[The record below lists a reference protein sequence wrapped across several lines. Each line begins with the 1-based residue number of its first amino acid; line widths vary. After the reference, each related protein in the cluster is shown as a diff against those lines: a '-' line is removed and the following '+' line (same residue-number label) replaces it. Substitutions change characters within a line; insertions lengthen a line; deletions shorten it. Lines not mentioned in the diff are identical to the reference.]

1 MTSKDETT
9 ISSLPSGLPLPDRI
23 RTVDISYQ
31 IVRPEEFASLGID
44 PQDVPVGTFVAK
56 DHPPFLA
63 SRFGGNAYGMG
74 IVEQRDKLG
83 TSELDFLEGLDFSD
97 PATLTKN
104 YRRLNSIYR
113 KLGLLMRFSQE
124 GKRYFL
130 IPINWV
136 SHSLADIKD
145 KVDEI
150 ERVLVKLVYQKK
162 KERLN
167 VGLLTAPNE
176 LVVHEIT
183 GRMPTQ
189 KFVVIDSIDK
199 LLEMSGP
206 FDLMVIP
213 KDMDDLL
220 LSVGIKGLADSP
232 LSQEAFTTYGTYV
245 AGKIYDLLGYGCEL
259 CIVSSKPFPPTNQEV
274 WVEFRDQADLR
285 NFLLFTHVFRSK
297 KRYSGK
303 GGNLLRVHLAD
314 FYNYLSG
321 IFVYR
326 EDLKKI
332 VGERDPMQIDVKEI
346 DRLPR
351 LNLKISRGK
360 PVDLEARWDMVLNPF
375 FEKITSRS
383 KIAQSLKK
391 DWEKNYI
398 VEGALPDNLQ
408 IYLGRKRDPALQLE
422 QLEQEERASGMAG
435 CSLALVAGYKNTF
448 KYVLTVLRVLAEIR
462 DKSFDRLPEL
472 ELNRLHNP
480 FAAPKNRY
488 RAFTFMK
495 QLMKKTGQLSR
506 LESLLNPA
514 GLEGLNTRVLE
525 NIEKLSLL
533 GLSPALLR
541 ELYLIVVGHTT
552 MGRITFGKLP
562 EKTLKSITDQ
572 ARRKSLEEVA
582 DLLRTIRL
590 ISMAEIAASLGDKLT
605 KEQGSELFSL
615 YDEAIW
621 IAADPQLEW
630 ETLHDQKIAALGGA
644 QNLAVRQMLKLSNLF
659 EYLDSW
665 TSIAEKGP
673 FQKEALANYRPE
685 KLEQID
691 QVLELIRITREFKER
706 FYEREPFGR
715 PYFFRKLLNCQFH
728 GTGHIFPMLG
738 TKAGFILLWITI
750 NGSPGSVINF
760 NPLISYERQD
770 SDERLA
776 RVKKA
781 LESLVPEQLHFD
793 YLSRIQQTLSQG
805 RPAFIFDSGIQLRH
819 NPLTQ
824 ATEVVF
830 IDVEDNLRKIESILQ
845 SARDQLIPEVAVSEL
860 RETDRLFG
868 ELHTYQDHLQR
879 FIPVAGVD
887 TDSLVK
893 QKVKIDRCCSRL
905 EKLFAQKLL
914 IPQRVFDT
922 LEVIHEH
929 CPTIGRHIL
938 TEFWDLDKIKPS
950 KKIHSGETIPRY
962 VLRCLKKFQALVT
975 ADREALQNTE
985 IFYQLA
991 QQQFGAMTGESI
1003 GISNVQI
1010 EILEEVVSRI
1020 STRAELMESLS
1031 AALIFQ
1037 EIGKLPL
1044 YLEEYR
1050 SLSQSN
1056 IHGEAGAEILRR
1068 EALLQRLG
1076 MDEKKSKLTDFLV
1089 EIHGLMG
1096 HVLKGEVALPAL
1108 SLVTSCGDELLF
1120 EAFFLHSVL
1129 AAAAYREGIMV
1140 EDLLDRFLNL
1150 RQLALSVMRGE
1161 ISWESY
1167 TDNEFCE
1174 KGKNLLT
1181 EMDAAKTAQ
1190 SQLVLFS
1197 NWDSLKDEQGYRR
1210 KGEDVA
1216 GIERL
1221 FRIVGLPEI
1230 SFVDIQM
1237 KFMKM
1242 PVSFIYHKK
1251 GLKSTGFD
1259 KFSKDLE
1266 QATVVFQAFM
1276 KLEEEI
1282 RRQLLDKLNPARDL
1296 VRIYGLEYVAQH
1308 LEPEIWLKLL
1318 ILGFRAL
1325 DRFCPKDDNPSVL
1338 DFHDLSLIIDRRYQ
1352 AITEELAKLPTNRL
1366 FKDGRLLS
1374 SLNRARLGIIL
1385 QVNPDRAVLKVLFQD
1400 RLELE
1405 RTLQKITEK
1414 DDILPLKHLY
1424 HRELKKL
1431 KNHPYH
1437 TEDYQKILSD
1447 TFHARLQEL
1456 IDQAMHKA
1464 QNRMRKQRSFAG
1476 IERVFD
1482 ELMVLAEENSFSEEQ
1497 IQLAKD
1503 MSEFNRDRLRS
1514 SRLEA
1519 VHREI
1524 LSCTNTGELLT
1535 LWKKVRAEVVNNR
1548 RHLGKEFEDLVTA
1561 RFDQQLEKLGG
1572 K

>member
-1 MTSKDETT
+1 MSSKSETT
-9 ISSLPSGLPLPDRI
+9 ISSLSSGLPLPDRI

-97 PATLTKN
+97 PATLSKN

-167 VGLLTAPNE
+167 VGLLTGPNE

-220 LSVGIKGLADSP
+220 LSEGIKGLADSP
-232 LSQEAFTTYGTYV
+232 LSRESFTTYGTYV

-274 WVEFRDQADLR
+274 WVEFCDQADLR

-514 GLEGLNTRVLE
+514 GLGGPNTRVLE

-644 QNLAVRQMLKLSNLF
+644 QNLAVRQMLKLFNLF

-665 TSIAEKGP
+665 THIAEKGP
-673 FQKEALANYRPE
+673 FQKEALADYRPE

-691 QVLELIRITREFKER
+691 QVLELIRITNEYKER
-706 FYEREPFGR
+706 FYERELFSR

-738 TKAGFILLWITI
+738 TRAGFILLWITI
-750 NGSPGSVINF
+750 SGSPGNVINF
-760 NPLISYERQD
+760 NPFISYEHHD
-770 SDERLA
+770 SNQRLA

-781 LESLVPEQLHFD
+781 LESLAPEQLHFD
-793 YLSRIQQTLSQG
+793 YLGGIQQTLSQG

-819 NPLTQ
+819 NPVSQ

-830 IDVEDNLRKIESILQ
+830 IDVEDNLRKVELILQ
-845 SARDQLIPEVAVSEL
+845 SARDQLIPEIAVTEL
-860 RETDRLFG
+860 REIDRLFG

-879 FIPVAGVD
+879 FIPVSGAD
-887 TDSLVK
+887 NRSLAR
-893 QKVKIDRCCSRL
+893 QKAKIDRTCSRL

-914 IPQRVFDT
+914 IPQHVFDT
-922 LEVIHEH
+922 LEIIHEH
-929 CPTIGRHIL
+929 CPSIGRRIL
-938 TEFWDLDKIKPS
+938 TEFWELDKIKPS

-1405 RTLQKITEK
+1405 RTLKKITEK

-1464 QNRMRKQRSFAG
+1464 QKRMRKQRSFAG

>member
-1 MTSKDETT
+1 M
-9 ISSLPSGLPLPDRI
+9 

-74 IVEQRDKLG
+74 IVEHRDKLG
-83 TSELDFLEGLDFSD
+83 GSDLDFLEGLDFSD
-97 PATLTKN
+97 SATLRRN

-113 KLGLLMRFSQE
+113 KLGLLMRFSRE

-150 ERVLVKLVYQKK
+150 EGVLIKQVYQQK

-167 VGLLTAPNE
+167 VGLLAAPNE
-176 LVVHEIT
+176 LVLHEIT

-199 LLEMSGP
+199 LREVSGP
-206 FDLMVIP
+206 FDLVVIP

-220 LSVGIKGLADSP
+220 LSMGIKGLVGPS
-232 LSQEAFTTYGTYV
+232 LSQETFTTYGTYV
-245 AGKIYDLLGYGCEL
+245 AGKIYDLLGKGCEL
-259 CIVSSKPFPPTNQEV
+259 CVISSKPFPLTNQEV

-297 KRYSGK
+297 KRYRGK
-303 GGNLLRVHLAD
+303 GGSLLQVHLAD

-326 EDLKKI
+326 EDLKKV
-332 VGERDPMQIDVKEI
+332 VGERDPMQLAPEEI

-351 LNLKISRGK
+351 LNIKISSSK
-360 PVDLEARWDMVLNPF
+360 PVDLESRWEMVLNPF
-375 FEKITSRS
+375 FEKITSHS
-383 KIAQSLKK
+383 KIAKSLKK

-398 VEGALPDNLQ
+398 VEGELPDNLQ
-408 IYLGRKRDPALQLE
+408 IYLGRKREPAVRLA
-422 QLEQEERASGMAG
+422 QLEQEERVSGMAG

-448 KYVLTVLRVLAEIR
+448 NYVLTVLRGLAEIR
-462 DKSFDRLPEL
+462 DKTFGRLSEL

-488 RAFTFMK
+488 RAFSHMK

-506 LESLLNPA
+506 IASLLNPA
-514 GLEGLNTRVLE
+514 GLEGPSTKILE

-533 GLSPALLR
+533 GLSAALLR
-541 ELYLIVVGHTT
+541 EMYLIVVGHTT
-552 MGRITFGKLP
+552 MGRITVGKLP

-572 ARRKSLEEVA
+572 ARHKSLEEVA

-605 KEQGSELFSL
+605 REQGSELFSL
-615 YDEAIW
+615 YDQAIW

-630 ETLHDQKIAALGGA
+630 DTLHDQKIAALGGA
-644 QNLAVRQMLKLSNLF
+644 QNLAVRQMLKLFNLF

-665 TSIAEKGP
+665 TDIADMGP
-673 FQKEALANYRPE
+673 FQKEALADYRPE

-691 QVLELIRITREFKER
+691 QVLELIRITNEFKER
-706 FYEREPFGR
+706 FYERELFSR

-738 TKAGFILLWITI
+738 TRAGFILLWITI
-750 NGSPGSVINF
+750 SGSPGNVINF
-760 NPLISYERQD
+760 NPLISYEHHD
-770 SDERLA
+770 NGERLL
-776 RVKKA
+776 RVKKT
-781 LESLVPEQLHFD
+781 LESLAPEQLHFD
-793 YLSRIQQTLSQG
+793 FLNGIQQTLSQDL
-805 RPAFIFDSGIQLRH
+805 PAFIFHSGIQLRH
-819 NPLTQ
+819 NPVSQ

-830 IDVEDNLRKIESILQ
+830 IDVEENLRKLESILQ
-845 SARDQLIPEVAVSEL
+845 SARHQLIPEIALSEL

-868 ELHTYQDHLQR
+868 ELYSYHDHLQQ
-879 FIPVAGVD
+879 FIRTTGL
-887 TDSLVK
+887 DSDKLAR
-893 QKVKIDRCCSRL
+893 QKGEIERCCSRL

-914 IPQRVFDT
+914 IPERVYDT
-922 LEVIHEH
+922 LEIIHEH
-929 CPTIGRHIL
+929 CSTIGRRIL
-938 TEFWDLDKIKPS
+938 SEFWELEKIKPS
-950 KKIHSGETIPRY
+950 KKIHSGETIARY

-975 ADREALQNTE
+975 GDREALQNTE

-1003 GISNVQI
+1003 GISNTQI
-1010 EILEEVVSRI
+1010 DMLEEVVNRI
-1020 STRAELMESLS
+1020 NTRADLMESLS

-1050 SLSQSN
+1050 SLSQST

-1068 EALLQRLG
+1068 QDLLERFG
-1076 MDEKKSKLTDFLV
+1076 MDEEKSKLTDFLV
-1089 EIHGLMG
+1089 EFHGLIG

-1108 SLVTSCGDELLF
+1108 NLVTSRGDELLF

-1140 EDLLDRFLNL
+1140 EDLLDRFLTL
-1150 RQLALSVMRGE
+1150 RQLALRVMRGE
-1161 ISWESY
+1161 ISWQ
-1167 TDNEFCE
+1167 THMDNEF
-1174 KGKNLLT
+1174 KAMGKSLLT
-1181 EMDAAKTAQ
+1181 ETDTMKTDQDTFA
-1190 SQLVLFS
+1190 LFVH
-1197 NWDSLKDEQGYRR
+1197 WDSLQDEQGYRR
-1210 KGEDVA
+1210 KGEDA
-1216 GIERL
+1216 AAIERL
-1221 FRIVGLPEI
+1221 FRLVGLPEI
-1230 SFVDIQM
+1230 SFVDVQM
-1237 KFMKM
+1237 KNLDM

-1251 GLKSTGFD
+1251 GLKSTGMTKFENDLRQAIVVCQTLLGFD
-1259 KFSKDLE
+1259 
-1266 QATVVFQAFM
+1266 
-1276 KLEEEI
+1276 EEI
-1282 RRQLLDKLNPARDL
+1282 RRQLVDKLSPARDVL
-1296 VRIYGLEYVAQH
+1296 RIYGLEYVAQH

-1318 ILGFRAL
+1318 ILSFRAL
-1325 DRFCPKDDNPSVL
+1325 DRYCPKNAKPWVL

-1352 AITEELAKLPTNRL
+1352 ALAEELADLPTERL

-1374 SLNRARLGIIL
+1374 SLNRSRLGIIL
-1385 QVNPDRAVLKVLFQD
+1385 QVNPDKAVLKVLFQD
-1400 RLELE
+1400 RLEIESILE
-1405 RTLQKITEK
+1405 QIRAEE
-1414 DDILPLKHLY
+1414 DISRLKHLY

-1431 KNHPYH
+1431 KNHPHH

-1447 TFHARLQEL
+1447 AFHSRLQEL
-1456 IDQAMHKA
+1456 IDRAISKTQK
-1464 QNRMRKQRSFAG
+1464 RMRQQRSFAG
-1476 IERVFD
+1476 IERVFA
-1482 ELMVLAEENSFSEEQ
+1482 ELMELAEENSFTEEQ

-1519 VHREI
+1519 IYQEV
-1524 LSCTNTGELLT
+1524 LSCTNTQELLR
-1535 LWKKVRAEVVNNR
+1535 LWKKVRAELVKNR

-1561 RFDQQLEKLGG
+1561 RFDQHFEKLAGV
-1572 K
+1572 

>member
-1 MTSKDETT
+1 MSSKTETST
-9 ISSLPSGLPLPDRI
+9 ISPPSGLPLPDRI

-56 DHPPFLA
+56 NHPPFLA

-74 IVEQRDKLG
+74 IIEQRHKLG
-83 TSELDFLEGLDFSD
+83 VSELEFLEELDFSD
-97 PATLTKN
+97 PETLRRN
-104 YRRLNSIYR
+104 HRRLNSIYR

-150 ERVLVKLVYQKK
+150 ERVLVKQVYQQK
-162 KERLN
+162 KERLT
-167 VGLLTAPNE
+167 VGLLAAPNE

-199 LLEMSGP
+199 LLEISGP

-220 LSVGIKGLADSP
+220 LSMGIKGLTGST
-232 LSQEAFTTYGTYV
+232 LSRETFATFGTYV
-245 AGKIYDLLGYGCEL
+245 AGKIFDLLGKDCEL
-259 CIVSSKPFPPTNQEV
+259 CVISSKPFPPTNEEV

-285 NFLLFTHVFRSK
+285 NFLLFTHVFRSS
-297 KRYSGK
+297 KRYRGRSGS
-303 GGNLLRVHLAD
+303 LLRVHLAD

-332 VGERDPMQIDVKEI
+332 VGERDPMELTLEEI

-360 PVDLEARWDMVLNPF
+360 PVDLETRWNMVLNPL
-375 FEKITSRS
+375 FEKITSQS
-383 KIAQSLKK
+383 KIALSLKK
-391 DWEKNYI
+391 DWERNYI
-398 VEGALPDNLQ
+398 VEGELPDNLQ
-408 IYLGRKRDPALQLE
+408 IYLGRKREPTVRLVQLE
-422 QLEQEERASGMAG
+422 QDERASGMAG

-448 KYVLTVLRVLAEIR
+448 HHVLTVLRVLAEIR
-462 DKSFDRLPEL
+462 EKSFDRLSEL

-480 FAAPKNRY
+480 FAAPRNRY
-488 RAFTFMK
+488 RAFTHMK
-495 QLMKKTGQLSR
+495 QLMKKTGQLNR
-506 LESLLNPA
+506 LKSLLNPE
-514 GLEGLNTRVLE
+514 GLEGSNTRVLE

-541 ELYLIVVGHTT
+541 EMYLIVVGHTT

-562 EKTLKSITDQ
+562 EKTLRSITDQ
-572 ARRKSLEEVA
+572 ARRKGLEEVA

-605 KEQGSELFSL
+605 KEQGRELFSL

-644 QNLAVRQMLKLSNLF
+644 QNLAVRQMLKLFNLF

-665 TSIAEKGP
+665 SHIAEKGP
-673 FQKEALANYRPE
+673 FQKEALADYRPE
-685 KLEQID
+685 KQDQID
-691 QVLELIRITREFKER
+691 QVLELIRITNEYKER
-706 FYEREPFGR
+706 FYERELFSR

-738 TKAGFILLWITI
+738 TRAGFILLWITI
-750 NGSPGSVINF
+750 SSSPGNVINF
-760 NPLISYERQD
+760 NPLISYENQD
-770 SDERLA
+770 SDKRLG

-793 YLSRIQQTLSQG
+793 YLSGIQQTLSHG
-805 RPAFIFDSGIQLRH
+805 RPVFIFDTGIQLRL
-819 NPLTQ
+819 NPVSQ

-830 IDVEDNLRKIESILQ
+830 IDVEDNLRRVELIFQ
-845 SARDQLIPEVAVSEL
+845 SAGDQLIPDIAVSEL

-868 ELHTYQDHLQR
+868 ELHTYYDHLQR
-879 FIPVAGVD
+879 FIPLAGVD
-887 TDSLVK
+887 TEALSR
-893 QKVKIDRCCSRL
+893 QKTKIELCCSRL

-914 IPQRVFDT
+914 IPQQVFDT
-922 LEVIHEH
+922 LEIIHEH
-929 CPTIGRHIL
+929 CPTIGRRIL
-938 TEFWDLDKIKPS
+938 TEFWELDKIKPS
-950 KKIHSGETIPRY
+950 MKIHSGETIPGY

-975 ADREALQNTE
+975 GDREALQDTE

-1003 GISNVQI
+1003 GISNAQI
-1010 EILEEVVSRI
+1010 EILEEVVNHI
-1020 STRAELMESLS
+1020 NTRAELMEALS

-1068 EALLQRLG
+1068 QDLLERLG
-1076 MDEKKSKLTDFLV
+1076 MDQEKSKLTDFLV
-1089 EIHGLMG
+1089 EVHGLMG
-1096 HVLKGEVALPAL
+1096 HVLKGEVALPVL
-1108 SLVTSCGDELLF
+1108 DLVTSRGDELLF
-1120 EAFFLHSVL
+1120 EAFFLHSVI

-1140 EDLLDRFLNL
+1140 EDLLDRFLSL
-1150 RQLALSVMRGE
+1150 RQLCLSIMHGE
-1161 ISWESY
+1161 ISWQDHL
-1167 TDNEFCE
+1167 DNELRE
-1174 KGKNLLT
+1174 KGETLLT
-1181 EMDAAKTAQ
+1181 EMDTAG
-1190 SQLVLFS
+1190 SGEHQLALSS

-1210 KGEDVA
+1210 KGEDA
-1216 GIERL
+1216 AAIERL
-1221 FRIVGLPEI
+1221 FRLLGIPEV
-1230 SFVDIQM
+1230 SFADIQM
-1237 KFMKM
+1237 KILDM
-1242 PVSFIYHKK
+1242 PVSFIHHKK
-1251 GLKSTGFD
+1251 GLKSTGLD
-1259 KFSKDLE
+1259 KFAKDLE
-1266 QATVVFQAFM
+1266 QAIVIYQAFM
-1276 KLEEEI
+1276 RFDEEI
-1282 RRQLLDKLNPARDL
+1282 RRQLLDKLSPAHDFMR
-1296 VRIYGLEYVAQH
+1296 VYALEYAAQH
-1308 LEPEIWLKLL
+1308 LEPETYLKLL

-1325 DRFCPKDDNPSVL
+1325 DRFCPADKKPWVL
-1338 DFHDLSLIIDRRYQ
+1338 DFHDLSLIIDRRHQ
-1352 AITEELAKLPTNRL
+1352 AIAEELAKLPTDLL

-1374 SLNRARLGIIL
+1374 SLIRSRLGIIL
-1385 QVNPDRAVLKVLFQD
+1385 QVNPDKAVLRVLFQD
-1400 RLELE
+1400 PLEIE
-1405 RTLQKITEK
+1405 RILKQVREK
-1414 DDILPLKHLY
+1414 DDISQLKDLY

-1437 TEDYQKILSD
+1437 TEDYQKTLSD
-1447 TFHARLQEL
+1447 AFHARLEEL
-1456 IDQAMHKA
+1456 IDRAMLKA
-1464 QNRMRKQRSFAG
+1464 QKRMRQQKSFAG
-1476 IERVFD
+1476 IERVLD

-1519 VHREI
+1519 IHREI
-1524 LSCTNTGELLT
+1524 LNCNSTGDLLA
-1535 LWKKVRAEVVNNR
+1535 LWKKVRAELVSNR
-1548 RHLGKEFEDLVTA
+1548 RHLGKEFEDLVTT
-1561 RFDQQLEKLGG
+1561 RFDQQFEKLGG

>member
-1 MTSKDETT
+1 MSSKTETST
-9 ISSLPSGLPLPDRI
+9 ISPPSGLSLPDRI

-74 IVEQRDKLG
+74 IIEQRDKLG
-83 TSELDFLEGLDFSD
+83 ISELEFLEGLDFSD
-97 PATLTKN
+97 PVTLRKN
-104 YRRLNSIYR
+104 YRRFNSIYR
-113 KLGLLMRFSQE
+113 KLGLLMRFSRE
-124 GKRYFL
+124 GRRYFL

-150 ERVLVKLVYQKK
+150 ERVLVKQVYQQK

-199 LLEMSGP
+199 LLEVNGP

-220 LSVGIKGLADSP
+220 LSMGIKGLAGP
-232 LSQEAFTTYGTYV
+232 TLTRETFATFGTYV
-245 AGKIYDLLGYGCEL
+245 AGKIFDLLGKDCEL
-259 CIVSSKPFPPTNQEV
+259 YVISIKPFPPTNEEV

-285 NFLLFTHVFRSK
+285 NFLLFTHVFRST
-297 KRYSGK
+297 KRYRGK
-303 GGNLLRVHLAD
+303 GGSLQRVHLAD

-332 VGERDPMQIDVKEI
+332 VGERDPMELTLEEI

-360 PVDLEARWDMVLNPF
+360 PVDLETRWNMVLNPF
-375 FEKITSRS
+375 FEKITSHS
-383 KIAQSLKK
+383 KIARSLKK

-398 VEGALPDNLQ
+398 VEGELPDNLQ
-408 IYLGRKRDPALQLE
+408 IYLGRKREPTVRLA

-448 KYVLTVLRVLAEIR
+448 NYLLTVLRVLAEIR
-462 DKSFDRLPEL
+462 EKSFDCLSEL

-480 FAAPKNRY
+480 FAAPRNRY
-488 RAFTFMK
+488 RAFTHMK
-495 QLMKKTGQLSR
+495 QLMKKTGQLNR
-506 LESLLNPA
+506 LKSLLNPG
-514 GLEGLNTRVLE
+514 GLEGSSTRVLE
-525 NIEKLSLL
+525 NLEKLSLL

-541 ELYLIVVGHTT
+541 EMYLIVVGHTT

-562 EKTLKSITDQ
+562 EKTLRSMTDQ

-605 KEQGSELFSL
+605 KEQGRELFSL

-644 QNLAVRQMLKLSNLF
+644 QNLAVRQMLKLFNLF

-665 TSIAEKGP
+665 THIAEKGP
-673 FQKEALANYRPE
+673 FQKEALADYSPE
-685 KLEQID
+685 KQEQID
-691 QVLELIRITREFKER
+691 QVLELIRITNEYKER
-706 FYEREPFGR
+706 FYERELFSR

-738 TKAGFILLWITI
+738 TRAGFILLWITI
-750 NGSPGSVINF
+750 SCSPGSVINF
-760 NPLISYERQD
+760 NPLISYENRE
-770 SDERLA
+770 SDKRLA

-781 LESLVPEQLHFD
+781 LESLSAEQLHFD
-793 YLSRIQQTLSQG
+793 YLSGIQQTLSQG
-805 RPAFIFDSGIQLRH
+805 RPAFIFDTGIQLRL
-819 NPLTQ
+819 NPVSQ

-830 IDVEDNLRKIESILQ
+830 IDVEDNLRRVELILQ
-845 SARDQLIPEVAVSEL
+845 SAGDQLIPDIAVSEL

-868 ELHTYQDHLQR
+868 ELHTYHDHLLG
-879 FIPVAGVD
+879 FIPLAGVD
-887 TDSLVK
+887 PEALSR
-893 QKVKIDRCCSRL
+893 QKTKIDLCCSRV

-914 IPQRVFDT
+914 IPQRLFDT
-922 LEVIHEH
+922 LEIIHEH
-929 CPTIGRHIL
+929 CPTIGRRIL
-938 TEFWDLDKIKPS
+938 TEFWELDKIKPTME
-950 KKIHSGETIPRY
+950 IHSGETIPRY

-975 ADREALQNTE
+975 GDRKALQDTE

-1003 GISNVQI
+1003 GISNAQI
-1010 EILEEVVSRI
+1010 EILEEVVNRI
-1020 STRAELMESLS
+1020 STRGELMESLS

-1037 EIGKLPL
+1037 EIGKLPF

-1068 EALLQRLG
+1068 QDVLERLG
-1076 MDEKKSKLTDFLV
+1076 MDQEKSKLTDFLV
-1089 EIHGLMG
+1089 QVHGSMG
-1096 HVLKGEVALPAL
+1096 HVLRGEVALPAL
-1108 SLVTSCGDELLF
+1108 DLVTSCGDELLF

-1150 RQLALSVMRGE
+1150 RQLSLSIMRGE
-1161 ISWESY
+1161 ISWQSY
-1167 TDNEFCE
+1167 IDNEFRA
-1174 KGKNLLT
+1174 KGKTLLT
-1181 EMDAAKTAQ
+1181 EVDAAGSDQNA
-1190 SQLVLFS
+1190 LFLS
-1197 NWDSLKDEQGYRR
+1197 SKWDSLKNDQGYRR
-1210 KGEDVA
+1210 KGEDA
-1216 GIERL
+1216 ASIERL
-1221 FRIVGLPEI
+1221 FRLLGIPEV
-1230 SFVDIQM
+1230 SFADIQM
-1237 KFMKM
+1237 KFLDM
-1242 PVSFIYHKK
+1242 PISFIYHKK
-1251 GLKSTGFD
+1251 GLKSTGLD
-1259 KFSKDLE
+1259 KFAEDLE
-1266 QATVVFQAFM
+1266 HAIVAYQAFM
-1276 KLEEEI
+1276 RFDEEI
-1282 RRQLLDKLNPARDL
+1282 RQQLLSRLSPAHDF

-1308 LEPEIWLKLL
+1308 LEPETYLKLL
-1318 ILGFRAL
+1318 LLGFGAL
-1325 DRFCPKDDNPSVL
+1325 ERFCPVNKQPWVL
-1338 DFHDLSLIIDRRYQ
+1338 DFHELSLIIDRRHQ
-1352 AITEELAKLPTNRL
+1352 AIAEELAKLPTDRL

-1374 SLNRARLGIIL
+1374 SLNRSRSGIIL
-1385 QVNPDRAVLKVLFQD
+1385 QVNPEKAVLRVLFRD
-1400 RLELE
+1400 PLEIE
-1405 RTLQKITEK
+1405 RILKQVREK

-1431 KNHPYH
+1431 KNHRYY

-1447 TFHARLQEL
+1447 AFHACLREL
-1456 IDQAMHKA
+1456 IDRAVFKA
-1464 QNRMRKQRSFAG
+1464 QKRMRQQKSFAG
-1476 IERVFD
+1476 IERVLD

-1519 VHREI
+1519 IHREI
-1524 LSCTNTGELLT
+1524 LKCKSTGDLLK
-1535 LWKKVRAEVVNNR
+1535 LWKKVRAELISNR
-1548 RHLGKEFEDLVTA
+1548 RHLGKEFEDLVTT
-1561 RFDQQLEKLGG
+1561 RFDQQFEKLGG

>member
-1 MTSKDETT
+1 MSSKTEKTT
-9 ISSLPSGLPLPDRI
+9 TGSLSGLPLPDRI

-44 PQDVPVGTFVAK
+44 PLDVPVGTFVAK

-83 TSELDFLEGLDFSD
+83 GSELDFLERLDFSD
-97 PATLTKN
+97 PATLRKN

-150 ERVLVKLVYQKK
+150 ERVLVKQVYQQK

-189 KFVVIDSIDK
+189 KFVVIDSISK
-199 LLEMSGP
+199 LLEVSGP

-220 LSVGIKGLADSP
+220 LSMGIKGLAGSS
-232 LSQEAFTTYGTYV
+232 LSQETFATYGTYV
-245 AGKIYDLLGYGCEL
+245 AGKIYDLLGQGCEL
-259 CIVSSKPFPPTNQEV
+259 CVVSSKPFPTTNEEV
-274 WVEFRDQADLR
+274 WVEFRNQADLR

-297 KRYSGK
+297 KRYHGK
-303 GGNLLRVHLAD
+303 GGSLLRVHLAD

-332 VGERDPMQIDVKEI
+332 VGEQDPMQLDVAEI

-351 LNLKISRGK
+351 LNLKISSGK
-360 PVDLEARWDMVLNPF
+360 PVDLEARWNMALHPF
-375 FEKITSRS
+375 FEKITSHS
-383 KIAQSLKK
+383 KIAESLKK
-391 DWEKNYI
+391 NWEKNYI
-398 VEGALPDNLQ
+398 VEGELPDNLQ
-408 IYLGRKRDPALQLE
+408 IYLGRKREPVVQLAHI
-422 QLEQEERASGMAG
+422 EQEERASGMAG

-448 KYVLTVLRVLAEIR
+448 NYVLAVLRVLAEIR
-462 DKSFDRLPEL
+462 DKSFDRLSEL

-488 RAFTFMK
+488 RAFTHMK
-495 QLMKKTGQLSR
+495 QLMKKTSQLSR
-506 LESLLNPA
+506 LKSLLNPD
-514 GLEGLNTRVLE
+514 GLEGPSTKVLE

-533 GLSPALLR
+533 GLSPAILR
-541 ELYLIVVGHTT
+541 EIYLIVVGYTT
-552 MGRITFGKLP
+552 MARITFGKLP
-562 EKTLKSITDQ
+562 EKTLKSVTGQ

-615 YDEAIW
+615 YDKAIW
-621 IAADPQLEW
+621 IAADPHLEW

-644 QNLAVRQMLKLSNLF
+644 QNLAVRQMLKLFNLF

-665 TSIAEKGP
+665 THIAEKGP
-673 FQKEALANYRPE
+673 FQKEALADYRPE
-685 KLEQID
+685 KLAQID
-691 QVLELIRITREFKER
+691 QVLELIRITNEFKES
-706 FYEREPFGR
+706 FYERELFSR

-738 TKAGFILLWITI
+738 TRAGFILLWLTI
-750 NGSPGSVINF
+750 SGSPGSVINF
-760 NPLISYERQD
+760 NPLISYEHRD
-770 SDERLA
+770 SNERLA
-776 RVKKA
+776 RVKNA
-781 LESLVPEQLHFD
+781 LESLLPEQLHFD
-793 YLSRIQQTLSQG
+793 YLSGIQQTLSEG
-805 RPAFIFDSGIQLRH
+805 RPAFIFDTGIQLRL

-830 IDVEDNLRKIESILQ
+830 IDVEENLRKVELILQ
-845 SARDQLIPEVAVSEL
+845 WARDKLIPEIAVPEL
-860 RETDRLFG
+860 REIDRLFG
-868 ELHTYQDHLQR
+868 ELHTYHDHLLR

-887 TDSLVK
+887 TDSLAK
-893 QKVKIDRCCSRL
+893 QKAKIDRCCSRL

-914 IPQRVFDT
+914 TPERVYDT
-922 LEVIHEH
+922 LEIIHEH

-938 TEFWDLDKIKPS
+938 TEFWELDKIKPS
-950 KKIHSGETIPRY
+950 KKNHSGETISRY

-975 ADREALQNTE
+975 GDREALQNTE

-1010 EILEEVVSRI
+1010 EMLEEIVRSI
-1020 STRAELMESLS
+1020 NTRRELMESLS

-1037 EIGKLPL
+1037 EIGKLPM
-1044 YLEEYR
+1044 YLDEYR
-1050 SLSQSN
+1050 HFSQSD

-1068 EALLQRLG
+1068 QDLLDRLG
-1076 MDEKKSKLTDFLV
+1076 MDEEKRKLTDFLV
-1089 EIHGLMG
+1089 EVHGLIG

-1108 SLVTSCGDELLF
+1108 ELVTSCGDELVF

-1129 AAAAYREGIMV
+1129 AAAAYQEGIMV
-1140 EDLLDRFLNL
+1140 EDLLDRFLSL
-1150 RQLALSVMRGE
+1150 RKLGLSIMRG
-1161 ISWESY
+1161 
-1167 TDNEFCE
+1167 DNTWQSHIDDEFSA
-1174 KGKNLLT
+1174 KGKALLA
-1181 EMDAAKTAQ
+1181 EMDKVNTVRSELAI
-1190 SQLVLFS
+1190 FS
-1197 NWDSLKDEQGYRR
+1197 TWDSLEGEEGYRR
-1210 KGEDVA
+1210 KGEDA
-1216 GIERL
+1216 ASIERL
-1221 FRIVGLPEI
+1221 FRLVGLPEI
-1230 SFVDIQM
+1230 NFVDIQM
-1237 KFMKM
+1237 KILDM
-1242 PVSFIYHKK
+1242 PVSFICHKK
-1251 GLKSTGFD
+1251 GLKSTGLN
-1259 KFSKDLE
+1259 KFTEDLQ
-1266 QATVVFQAFM
+1266 QAIVIYQAFM
-1276 KLEEEI
+1276 MFDEKI
-1282 RRQLLDKLNPARDL
+1282 RRQFLDKLSPANDF

-1308 LEPEIWLKLL
+1308 LEPGTWLKLL
-1318 ILGFRAL
+1318 ILGFQAL
-1325 DRFCPKDDNPSVL
+1325 ERFCPDNDKPRVL
-1338 DFHDLSLIIDRRYQ
+1338 DFHDLSLIVDRRYQ
-1352 AITEELAKLPTNRL
+1352 AITEESGNLPIDRL
-1366 FKDGRLLS
+1366 LKDGRLLS
-1374 SLNRARLGIIL
+1374 NLNRSRLGIIL
-1385 QVNPDRAVLKVLFQD
+1385 QVNPDKTVLKVLFQD
-1400 RLELE
+1400 RLAIET
-1405 RTLQKITEK
+1405 TLNQISEEE
-1414 DDILPLKHLY
+1414 DIGSLKNLY

-1431 KNHPYH
+1431 RNHPYH
-1437 TEDYQKILSD
+1437 TEDYQKLLSES
-1447 TFHARLQEL
+1447 FHARLQEL
-1456 IDQAMHKA
+1456 IDQAMRKA
-1464 QNRMRKQRSFAG
+1464 QKRMRQQRSFAG
-1476 IERVFD
+1476 IERVLD
-1482 ELMVLAEENSFSEEQ
+1482 ELMVLAEENSLSEEQ

-1514 SRLEA
+1514 SRLETI
-1519 VHREI
+1519 HREI
-1524 LSCTNTGELLT
+1524 LTCTNTGELLK
-1535 LWKKVRAEVVNNR
+1535 LWKKVRAELVRNR

-1561 RFDQQLEKLGG
+1561 RFDQQLEKFGG

>member
-1 MTSKDETT
+1 MNSKTETSA
-9 ISSLPSGLPLPDRI
+9 ISPPSGLPLPDRI

-44 PQDVPVGTFVAK
+44 PQDVPVGTFVAE

-74 IVEQRDKLG
+74 IVEQLEKLG
-83 TSELDFLEGLDFSD
+83 GSELDFLERLDFSD
-97 PATLTKN
+97 PATLRKN

-150 ERVLVKLVYQKK
+150 ERLLVKQVYQQK

-167 VGLLTAPNE
+167 IGLLAAPNE

-189 KFVVIDSIDK
+189 KFVVIDSIDR
-199 LLEMSGP
+199 LLEVSGP
-206 FDLMVIP
+206 FDLIVIP
-213 KDMDDLL
+213 KDMDDLF
-220 LSVGIKGLADSP
+220 LSMGIKELAGST
-232 LSQEAFTTYGTYV
+232 LSQEIYTTYGTYV
-245 AGKIYDLLGYGCEL
+245 AGKIYDLLGPGCEL
-259 CIVSSKPFPPTNQEV
+259 CVISSKPFPTTNEEV

-297 KRYSGK
+297 KRYRGK

-332 VGERDPMQIDVKEI
+332 VGERDPMELDIEEV

-351 LNLKISRGK
+351 LNLKISSAK
-360 PVDLEARWDMVLNPF
+360 PVDLEARWDMVLNYY
-375 FEKITSRS
+375 FEKITSVS
-383 KIAQSLKK
+383 KIAESLKK

-398 VEGALPDNLQ
+398 VEGELPDNLQ
-408 IYLGRKRDPALQLE
+408 IYLGRKREPVVRLAQI
-422 QLEQEERASGMAG
+422 EQEERASGMAG

-448 KYVLTVLRVLAEIR
+448 GYVLAVLRVLAEIR
-462 DKSFDRLPEL
+462 EKSFHRLSEL

-488 RAFTFMK
+488 RAFTHMK
-495 QLMKKTGQLSR
+495 QLMKKTSQLSR
-506 LESLLNPA
+506 FESLINPER
-514 GLEGLNTRVLE
+514 LEGRSTKVLE
-525 NIEKLSLL
+525 NIEKFSLL

-541 ELYLIVVGHTT
+541 EMYLIVVGHTT

-572 ARRKSLEEVA
+572 AKRKSLEEVA

-605 KEQGSELFSL
+605 REQGSELFSL

-644 QNLAVRQMLKLSNLF
+644 QNLAVRQMLKLFNLF

-665 TSIAEKGP
+665 TYVAEKGP
-673 FQKEALANYRPE
+673 FQKEALADYRPE

-691 QVLELIRITREFKER
+691 QVIELIRITHYFKER
-706 FYEREPFGR
+706 FYKRELFSR

-728 GTGHIFPMLG
+728 GTGHLFPMLG
-738 TKAGFILLWITI
+738 TRAGFILLWITI
-750 NGSPGSVINF
+750 SGSPGNIINF

-770 SDERLA
+770 GGDRLA
-776 RVKKA
+776 RVKNA
-781 LESLVPEQLHFD
+781 LESLAPEQLHFD
-793 YLSRIQQTLSQG
+793 YLSGIQQTLSQG
-805 RPAFIFDSGIQLRH
+805 RPAFIFDSGIQLRLD
-819 NPLTQ
+819 PVSQ

-830 IDVEDNLRKIESILQ
+830 IDVADNLRKIEAILQ
-845 SARDQLIPEVAVSEL
+845 SARDQLIPDIAASEL
-860 RETDRLFG
+860 READRLFG
-868 ELHTYQDHLQR
+868 ELHTYQDHLQH
-879 FIPVAGVD
+879 FIPEAGAD
-887 TDSLVK
+887 TSRLLEH
-893 QKVKIDRCCSRL
+893 KVKIERCCLRL

-914 IPQRVFDT
+914 IPERVFDT
-922 LEVIHEH
+922 LETIHQH

-938 TEFWDLDKIKPS
+938 TEFWELDKIKPS
-950 KKIHSGETIPRY
+950 KKIHSGETIPGY

-975 ADREALQNTE
+975 GDRESLQNTE
-985 IFYQLA
+985 VLYQLA
-991 QQQFGAMTGESI
+991 QQHFGAMAGESI

-1010 EILEEVVSRI
+1010 EILEEIIDRI
-1020 STRAELMESLS
+1020 AARADLMESLT

-1037 EIGKLPL
+1037 EIGKLPF

-1050 SLSQSN
+1050 YLSQSDV
-1056 IHGEAGAEILRR
+1056 HGEAGAEILRR
-1068 EALLQRLG
+1068 QDLLERLG
-1076 MDEKKSKLTDFLV
+1076 LNEEKSKLTDFLV
-1089 EIHGLMG
+1089 EVHGLMG
-1096 HVLKGEVALPAL
+1096 HVLKGEVVLPAL
-1108 SLVTSCGDELLF
+1108 DMVTSCDDELLF
-1120 EAFFLHSVL
+1120 EAFFIHSVL
-1129 AAAAYREGIMV
+1129 AAAAYREGTMV
-1140 EDLLDRFLNL
+1140 EDLLDHFLHL
-1150 RQLALSVMRGE
+1150 RRLALRVMRGE
-1161 ISWESY
+1161 ISWQSHI
-1167 TDNEFCE
+1167 DNEFSV
-1174 KGKNLLT
+1174 KGKTLLT
-1181 EMDAAKTAQ
+1181 EVDTAKAGQ
-1190 SQLVLFS
+1190 SELFILS
-1197 NWDSLKDEQGYRR
+1197 SWDNVRDEHGYRR
-1210 KGEDVA
+1210 MGENA
-1216 GIERL
+1216 ASIERL
-1221 FRIVGLPEI
+1221 FRLVGLPEI

-1237 KFMKM
+1237 KVLDM

-1251 GLKSTGFD
+1251 GLKSIGLN
-1259 KFSKDLE
+1259 KFSQDLQ
-1266 QATVVFQAFM
+1266 QALLLCQAFM
-1276 KLEEEI
+1276 SFPEEI
-1282 RRQLLDKLNPARDL
+1282 RRQLLDKLSPAHDFI
-1296 VRIYGLEYVAQH
+1296 RIYGLEYVAQH
-1308 LEPEIWLKLL
+1308 LEPDTYLKLL

-1325 DRFCPKDDNPSVL
+1325 DRFCPDNDKPRVI
-1338 DFHDLSLIIDRRYQ
+1338 DFHDLSLIVDRRFQ
-1352 AITEELAKLPTNRL
+1352 VVAEELAKLPADRL
-1366 FKDGRLLS
+1366 FKDGRLLA
-1374 SLNRARLGIIL
+1374 SLNRSRLGIIL
-1385 QVNPDRAVLKVLFQD
+1385 QVNPDKAVLKILYQD
-1400 RLELE
+1400 RLEIE
-1405 RTLQKITEK
+1405 RILKQIREEE
-1414 DDILPLKHLY
+1414 DILQLKHLY

-1437 TEDYQKILSD
+1437 TEDYQKLLSD
-1447 TFHARLQEL
+1447 SFHARLQEL
-1456 IDQAMHKA
+1456 IDQAMRKA
-1464 QNRMRKQRSFAG
+1464 QIKMRKQRSFAG
-1476 IERVFD
+1476 IERVLH
-1482 ELMVLAEENSFSEEQ
+1482 ELTVLAEESSLSEEQ

-1514 SRLEA
+1514 TRLEA
-1519 VHREI
+1519 IHREI
-1524 LSCTNTGELLT
+1524 LNCTNREDLLR
-1535 LWKKVRAEVVNNR
+1535 LWKKVRAELVKNR

-1561 RFDQQLEKLGG
+1561 RFDQQFEKLGG
-1572 K
+1572 

>member
-1 MTSKDETT
+1 MSSKTETPST
-9 ISSLPSGLPLPDRI
+9 SLPSGLPLPDRI

-31 IVRPEEFASLGID
+31 IVRPEEFTSLGID

-83 TSELDFLEGLDFSD
+83 SSELDFLEGHDFSD
-97 PATLTKN
+97 PATLRKN

-150 ERVLVKLVYQKK
+150 ERVLVKQVYQQK

-199 LLEMSGP
+199 LLEVSGP

-213 KDMDDLL
+213 KDMDDLV
-220 LSVGIKGLADSP
+220 LSMDIKGLAGST
-232 LSQEAFTTYGTYV
+232 LSQETFVTYGTYV
-245 AGKIYDLLGYGCEL
+245 AGKIYDLLGKGCEL
-259 CIVSSKPFPPTNQEV
+259 CVISSKPFPPTNQEV
-274 WVEFRDQADLR
+274 WVEFRDQTDLR
-285 NFLLFTHVFRSK
+285 NFLLFTHVFRSR
-297 KRYSGK
+297 KRYRGK
-303 GGNLLRVHLAD
+303 IGNLLRVHLAD

-326 EDLKKI
+326 EDLKK
-332 VGERDPMQIDVKEI
+332 VAGDRDPMQLALEEI

-351 LNLKISRGK
+351 LNLKISSGK
-360 PVDLEARWDMVLNPF
+360 TVDLEARWNVVLDPL
-375 FEKITSRS
+375 FEKITSHS

-391 DWEKNYI
+391 TWEKNYI
-398 VEGALPDNLQ
+398 VEGDLPDNLQ
-408 IYLGRKRDPALQLE
+408 IYLGRKREPAVRLA

-448 KYVLTVLRVLAEIR
+448 NYVLTVLRGLAEIR
-462 DKSFDRLPEL
+462 DKTFDRLSEL

-488 RAFTFMK
+488 RAFKHMK
-495 QLMKKTGQLSR
+495 QLMKKTGQVSR
-506 LESLLNPA
+506 LKSLLNPA
-514 GLEGLNTRVLE
+514 GLEGASTRVLE

-541 ELYLIVVGHTT
+541 EMYLIVVGHTT

-605 KEQGSELFSL
+605 REQGSELFSL

-644 QNLAVRQMLKLSNLF
+644 QNLAVRQMLKLFNLF

-665 TSIAEKGP
+665 THIAEKGP
-673 FQKEALANYRPE
+673 FQKEALADYRPE

-691 QVLELIRITREFKER
+691 QVLELIRITNEYKER
-706 FYEREPFGR
+706 FYERELFSR

-738 TKAGFILLWITI
+738 TRAGFILLWITI
-750 NGSPGSVINF
+750 SGSPGSVINF
-760 NPLISYERQD
+760 NPLISYERHD
-770 SDERLA
+770 SDKRLA

-781 LESLVPEQLHFD
+781 LESLAPEQLHFD
-793 YLSRIQQTLSQG
+793 YLSGIQQTLSRG

-819 NPLTQ
+819 NPVSQ

-830 IDVEDNLRKIESILQ
+830 IDVEDNLRKVELILQ
-845 SARDQLIPEVAVSEL
+845 SARGQLIPEIAESEL

-868 ELHTYQDHLQR
+868 ELHTYQDHLQQ
-879 FIPVAGVD
+879 FIPIAGVD
-887 TDSLVK
+887 TGSLAR
-893 QKVKIDRCCSRL
+893 QKAKIDRCCSRL

-922 LEVIHEH
+922 LETIHEH
-929 CPTIGRHIL
+929 CPTIGRRIL
-938 TEFWDLDKIKPS
+938 TEFWELDKIKPS

-975 ADREALQNTE
+975 GDREALQNTE

-1010 EILEEVVSRI
+1010 DILEEVVIRI
-1020 STRAELMESLS
+1020 NTRAELMAALS

-1068 EALLQRLG
+1068 QDLLERLG
-1076 MDEKKSKLTDFLV
+1076 MDEEESKLTDFLV
-1089 EIHGLMG
+1089 EVHGLMG
-1096 HVLKGEVALPAL
+1096 HVLKGELALPAL
-1108 SLVTSCGDELLF
+1108 DLVTSCGDELLF

-1140 EDLLDRFLNL
+1140 EDLLDQFLNL
-1150 RQLALSVMRGE
+1150 RQLALSIMRGE
-1161 ISWESY
+1161 ISWQTY
-1167 TDNEFCE
+1167 IDNEFRA
-1174 KGKNLLT
+1174 KGRSLLT
-1181 EMDAAKTAQ
+1181 EMDTVRTSQ
-1190 SQLVLFS
+1190 SQFALFS
-1197 NWDSLKDEQGYRR
+1197 HWDGLKDEQGYRR
-1210 KGEDVA
+1210 KGEDA
-1216 GIERL
+1216 AAIERL
-1221 FRIVGLPEI
+1221 FRLVGLPEI

-1237 KFMKM
+1237 KILDM

-1251 GLKSTGFD
+1251 GLKSTGLA
-1259 KFSKDLE
+1259 KFEKDLQ
-1266 QATVVFQAFM
+1266 QATVVYQAFM
-1276 KLEEEI
+1276 RFDEKI
-1282 RRQLLDKLNPARDL
+1282 RRHLLDKLSPAHDF

-1308 LEPEIWLKLL
+1308 LEPGTWLKLL

-1325 DRFCPKDDNPSVL
+1325 DRFCPDNDNPRVL

-1352 AITEELAKLPTNRL
+1352 AIAEELAKLPTGRL

-1374 SLNRARLGIIL
+1374 SLNRSRLGIIL
-1385 QVNPDRAVLKVLFQD
+1385 QVNSDKAVLKVLFQD
-1400 RLELE
+1400 RLEIE
-1405 RTLQKITEK
+1405 RILKQIREEE
-1414 DDILPLKHLY
+1414 DISRLKHLY

-1431 KNHPYH
+1431 KNHPYL

-1447 TFHARLQEL
+1447 AFHARLQEL
-1456 IDQAMHKA
+1456 IDRAMHKA
-1464 QNRMRKQRSFAG
+1464 QKKMRQQRSFAG
-1476 IERVFD
+1476 IERVLD
-1482 ELMVLAEENSFSEEQ
+1482 ELMVLAQENSFSEEQ

-1503 MSEFNRDRLRS
+1503 MCEFNRDRLRS

-1519 VHREI
+1519 IHRKI
-1524 LSCTNTGELLT
+1524 HNCTNTAELLR
-1535 LWKKVRAEVVNNR
+1535 LWKKVRAELVNNR
-1548 RHLGKEFEDLVTA
+1548 RHLGKEFEDLVTV
-1561 RFDQQLEKLGG
+1561 RFDQQFEKLGG
-1572 K
+1572 E

>member
-1 MTSKDETT
+1 MTSKGETT

-31 IVRPEEFASLGID
+31 IVRPEEFVSLGID

-97 PATLTKN
+97 PATLRKN

-150 ERVLVKLVYQKK
+150 ERVLVKLVYHKK

-183 GRMPTQ
+183 GRIPTQ
-189 KFVVIDSIDK
+189 KFVVIDSLDK
-199 LLEMSGP
+199 LLEVSGP

-220 LSVGIKGLADSP
+220 LSMGIKGLADSA
-232 LSQEAFTTYGTYV
+232 LSQEAFKTYGTYV
-245 AGKIYDLLGYGCEL
+245 AGKMYDLLGSGCEL
-259 CIVSSKPFPPTNQEV
+259 CLVSSKPFPPTNQEV

-297 KRYSGK
+297 KRYRGK

-326 EDLKKI
+326 EDLKKV
-332 VGERDPMQIDVKEI
+332 VGERDPMQLELKEI

-360 PVDLEARWDMVLNPF
+360 PVDLETRWNMVLNPF

-391 DWEKNYI
+391 DWEKNYV

-408 IYLGRKRDPALQLE
+408 IYLGRKRDPAVRLE

-448 KYVLTVLRVLAEIR
+448 NYVLTVLRVLAEIR

-488 RAFTFMK
+488 RAFTIMK

-514 GLEGLNTRVLE
+514 GLEGPSTRVLE

-562 EKTLKSITDQ
+562 EKSLKSITDQ

-630 ETLHDQKIAALGGA
+630 ETLHDQKTAALGGA

-673 FQKEALANYRPE
+673 FQKEALANYRSE

-691 QVLELIRITREFKER
+691 QVLELVRITNEFKER
-706 FYEREPFGR
+706 FYEREPFSR

-781 LESLVPEQLHFD
+781 LESLAPEQLHFD
-793 YLSRIQQTLSQG
+793 YLSRIQQTLSQD

-830 IDVEDNLRKIESILQ
+830 IDVEDNLRKIETIIE
-845 SARDQLIPEVAVSEL
+845 SARDQLIPEIAVSEL
-860 RETDRLFG
+860 READRLFG
-868 ELHTYQDHLQR
+868 ELHTYHDHLQR
-879 FIPVAGVD
+879 FIAVAGVD
-887 TDSLVK
+887 PDSLVK
-893 QKVKIDRCCSRL
+893 QQVKIDRCCSRL

-914 IPQRVFDT
+914 IPRRVFDT

-938 TEFWDLDKIKPS
+938 TEFWELDKIKPS

-975 ADREALQNTE
+975 GDREALQDTE

-1020 STRAELMESLS
+1020 STREELLESLS

-1050 SLSQSN
+1050 SLSQST

-1076 MDEKKSKLTDFLV
+1076 MDQKKSKLTDFLV

-1108 SLVTSCGDELLF
+1108 ALVTSCGDELLF

-1129 AAAAYREGIMV
+1129 AAAAYREGVMV
-1140 EDLLDRFLNL
+1140 EDLLDHFLDL

-1167 TDNEFCE
+1167 TDNEFCA
-1174 KGKNLLT
+1174 KGKTLLT
-1181 EMDAAKTAQ
+1181 EMDTGRTAQ

-1221 FRIVGLPEI
+1221 FRLVGLPEI
-1230 SFVDIQM
+1230 TFVDIQM
-1237 KFMKM
+1237 KIMKM

-1251 GLKSTGFD
+1251 GLKSTGLD
-1259 KFSKDLE
+1259 KFAKDLE
-1266 QATVVFQAFM
+1266 QAIVVSQAFM
-1276 KLEEEI
+1276 RLDQQI
-1282 RRQLLDKLNPARDL
+1282 SRQLLDKLSPARDV

-1308 LEPEIWLKLL
+1308 LEPEISLKLL
-1318 ILGFRAL
+1318 ILGLHAL
-1325 DRFCPKDDNPSVL
+1325 DRFCPKDDKPSVL
-1338 DFHDLSLIIDRRYQ
+1338 DFHDLGLIIDRRYQ

-1374 SLNRARLGIIL
+1374 SLNRSRLGIIL

-1400 RLELE
+1400 RLEIE
-1405 RTLQKITEK
+1405 RTLQKITKE
-1414 DDILPLKHLY
+1414 DDISRLKHLY

-1437 TEDYQKILSD
+1437 TEDYQKTLSD
-1447 TFHARLQEL
+1447 AFHARLQEL
-1456 IDQAMHKA
+1456 IDRAMHKA
-1464 QNRMRKQRSFAG
+1464 QRRMRQQRTFAG

-1497 IQLAKD
+1497 VQLAKD

-1524 LSCTNTGELLT
+1524 FNCTNTGELLR
-1535 LWKKVRAEVVNNR
+1535 LWKKVRAELVNTR

-1561 RFDQQLEKLGG
+1561 RFDQQFKKLGG
-1572 K
+1572 E